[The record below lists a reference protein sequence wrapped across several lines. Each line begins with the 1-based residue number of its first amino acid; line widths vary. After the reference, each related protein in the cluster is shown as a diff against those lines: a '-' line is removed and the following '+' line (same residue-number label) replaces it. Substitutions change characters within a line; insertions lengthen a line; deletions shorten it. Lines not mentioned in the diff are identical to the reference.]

1 MSKIIAE
8 SDVEEATLELFKE
21 LGYKILNGPDISPEG
36 EHQERNSYSEV
47 VLVERF
53 ENAIKYLNP
62 KLTRDAIE
70 NVSRKVTKLEGHEL
84 VERNHT
90 FHKYLTDGIDIEY
103 RRPDGKVV
111 GEHVVLFDFENPEKN
126 EFLAVN
132 QFTIIENGKE
142 RRPDIL
148 LFVNGLP
155 LVIIELKNPAEET
168 ATIWTAYDQVLGT
181 YVKEIPTLFDYNEI
195 VVVSDG
201 IDARVGTFTSGKEWF
216 VEWKTI
222 NYNEPKIRM
231 VEIELLARGMFG
243 KETILDLIRQFI
255 VFKTDKHST
264 SKILAAYHQFNAVNK
279 SILATV
285 KAVKSKSRR
294 CGIVWHSTGGGKSF
308 VMAFYAGKLAL
319 NKELNNPT
327 IIVLTD
333 RNDLDDQLFDTFSG
347 CQDILRQ
354 TPMQAKDKDHLQ
366 KLLNVASG
374 GVIFTTI
381 QKFLP
386 EKGKNYPCLSNRDNI
401 VVIADE
407 AHRSQYEF
415 VEGFARYLRDAI
427 PNASFIGFTGTPIE
441 KADRSTRAVFGNELD
456 VYDMTQAIEDGATV
470 KIYYESRL
478 AKLELKPEERPKI
491 DPEFE
496 EVTEE
501 EEESSKERL
510 KSRWAQLEKV
520 VGSPERMKRLAK
532 DIVDHFE
539 KRNST
544 LEGKGMIVCMSR
556 RICIDLHNEIVKLRP
571 KWYDKNDE
579 KGVIKVVITGSA
591 TDPSEWQEHIRNKPK
606 RRALGDTFK
615 DPNSTFK
622 LVIVRDMWLTGF
634 DAPSL
639 HTMYVD
645 KPMRGHNLIQA
656 ISRVNRV
663 FKDKPGGLIV
673 DYIGIGLDLKA
684 ALAEYTTKDKNNVG
698 LDQEKAVKLML
709 EDYDVVKSIM
719 HGFDYK
725 KFLIS
730 SPKEKLSLLPY
741 AIEHIL
747 KQEDGEKRFLKYVIR
762 LSKDFA
768 LAVPNPKALEL
779 KDEIGIFQMLK
790 TAITKKTASRQI
802 THDEQLDT
810 AIKQIVSSA
819 LISDRVIDVFAAAGL
834 GKPNISILSDEF
846 LTEVKNMPQKN
857 LAFETLK
864 KLLNDQINFK
874 FKKNII
880 QKRSF
885 TDLLEKT
892 VKKYH
897 NRSLETAQLIQ
908 ELIDQAKE
916 IRTLTER
923 EDKLKLNE
931 DEVAFYDA
939 LASNK
944 SAVDVLGDEKLM
956 TITRELVKIIHDN
969 TSIDWTIKESVK
981 SKLRLL
987 VKRVLR
993 KYGYPPDQQPKAIE
1007 LVLEQASVLSDD
1019 TLR

>member
-8 SDVEEATLELFKE
+8 SDVEEAMLELLKE
-21 LGYKILNGPDISPEG
+21 LGYKVLNGPEIAPDG
-36 EHQERNSYSEV
+36 EHPERNSYADV
-47 VLVERF
+47 VLVKRL
-53 ENAIKYLNP
+53 ENAILYLNP
-62 KLTRDAIE
+62 QLTKDVVE
-70 NVSRKVTKLEGHEL
+70 SVSRKITRLDNQEHI
-84 VERNHT
+84 ERNRI
-90 FHKYLTDGIDIEY
+90 FHKYLTDGVDIEY
-103 RRPDGKVV
+103 RRADGKVV
-111 GEHVVLFDFENPEKN
+111 GEHVNLFDFDNPEKN

-132 QFTIIENGKE
+132 QFTIKETDKE

-148 LFVNGLP
+148 LFVNGIP
-155 LVIIELKNPAEET
+155 VVIIELKNPAEET

-181 YVKEIPTLFDYNEI
+181 YMKEIPTLFDYNEI
-195 VVVSDG
+195 VVISDG
-201 IDARVGTFTSGKEWF
+201 LDARAGTFTSGKEWF

-222 NYNEPKIRM
+222 NGNGPKTKM
-231 VEIELLARGMFG
+231 SEIELLTRGMFG
-243 KETILDLIRQFI
+243 KDTLLNLIRHFI
-255 VFKTDKHST
+255 VFKHGRHSI
-264 SKILAAYHQFNAVNK
+264 SKILAAYHQYNAVEK
-279 SILATV
+279 SIIATK
-285 KAVKSKSRR
+285 KAVKSKDKR

-319 NKELNNPT
+319 TKELNNPT
-327 IIVLTD
+327 VIVLTD

-354 TPMQAKDKDHLQ
+354 TPIQAKDREDLK
-366 KLLNVASG
+366 KRLNVASG
-374 GVIFTTI
+374 GIIFTTI

-386 EKGKNYPCLSNRDNI
+386 EKGKSYPLLSTRENI

-415 VEGFARYLRDAI
+415 IDGFARHLRDAI

-441 KADRSTRAVFGNELD
+441 KADRSTRAVFGDEID
-456 VYDMTQAIEDGATV
+456 VYDMTQAIEDKATV

-478 AKLELKPEERPKI
+478 ARLELKPEERPRI

-496 EVTEE
+496 EVTEDE
-501 EEESSKERL
+501 EETSKERL
-510 KSRWAQLEKV
+510 KSKWAQLEKV
-520 VGSPERMKRLAK
+520 VGSPERVKRLAK
-532 DIVDHFE
+532 DIVDHYE
-539 KRNST
+539 KRLDV
-544 LEGKGMIVCMSR
+544 LEGKAMVVCMSR

-571 KWYDKNDE
+571 KWYDKSDE
-579 KGVIKVVITGSA
+579 KGLVKVVITGSA
-591 TDPSEWQEHIRNKPK
+591 TDPVDWQEHIRNRPK
-606 RRALGDTFK
+606 RRALGDHFK
-615 DPNSTFK
+615 DPSSPFK
-622 LVIVRDMWLTGF
+622 LAIVRDMWLTGF

-684 ALAEYTTKDKNNVG
+684 ALAEYTTKDKENVG
-698 LDQEKAVKLML
+698 IEQEQAVKLML
-709 EDYDVVKSIM
+709 ENYDIVKDIM

-725 KFLIS
+725 KFLKAT
-730 SPKEKLSLLPY
+730 PKEKLTLLPY
-741 AIEHIL
+741 ALEHIL
-747 KQEDGEKRFLKYVIR
+747 KQEDGEKRFLKYVSK
-762 LSKDFA
+762 LSKAFA
-768 LAVPNPKALEL
+768 LSVPSPKALEL
-779 KDEIGIFQMLK
+779 KDEVGIFQMLK
-790 TAITKKTASRQI
+790 VAITKKTASKHI
-802 THDEQLDT
+802 SHDEQLDT

-834 GKPNISILSDEF
+834 GKPDISILSDEF
-846 LTEVKNMPQKN
+846 LAEVKQMPQKN

-864 KLLNDQINFK
+864 KLINDQINIK
-874 FKKNII
+874 FKRNII

-885 TDLLEKT
+885 TELLEKT

-908 ELIDQAKE
+908 ELIDQAKD
-916 IRTLTER
+916 IRKVTER
-923 EDKLKLNE
+923 EKQLRLDE

-939 LASNK
+939 LANNK

-956 TITRELVKIIHDN
+956 TITRELVRIIHEN
-969 TSIDWTIKESVK
+969 TSIDWTIKETVK
-981 SKLRLL
+981 AKLRLL
-987 VKRVLR
+987 VKRVLK

-1007 LVLEQASVLSDD
+1007 LVLEQAAVLSEGQ
-1019 TLR
+1019 

>member
-1 MSKIIAE
+1 MSNVMAE
-8 SDVEEATLELFKE
+8 SDVEIATLDILKE
-21 LGYKILNGPDISPEG
+21 LGYKIISGPDISPDG
-36 EHQERNSYSEV
+36 IHQERNSYSEV
-47 VLVERF
+47 VLAQRLEKAVT
-53 ENAIKYLNP
+53 YLNP
-62 KLTRDAIE
+62 QLTKDAVE
-70 NVSRKVTKLEGHEL
+70 TVVRKITKLEGHDLIEQ
-84 VERNHT
+84 NHN
-90 FHKYLTDGIDIEY
+90 FHKYLVNGIDVEY
-103 RRPDGKVV
+103 RNREGKICTD
-111 GEHVVLFDFENPEKN
+111 HVILFDFDNPEKN
-126 EFLAVN
+126 EFLAIN

-148 LFVNGLP
+148 LFVNGVP
-155 LVIIELKNPAEET
+155 LVIIELKNPADEN
-168 ATIWTAYDQVLGT
+168 ATIWSAYEQVVGT
-181 YVKEIPTLFDYNEI
+181 YVKEIPTLFHYNEI
-195 VVVSDG
+195 VVISDG
-201 IDARVGTFTSGKEWF
+201 IDARTGTFTSGKEWF

-222 NYNEPKIRM
+222 NYSEPKNKM
-231 VEIELLARGMFG
+231 AEIEILINGMFS
-243 KETILDLIRQFI
+243 KDNILDLVRNFV
-255 VFKTDKHST
+255 VFKNTKHSVT
-264 SKILAAYHQFNAVNK
+264 KILAAYHQFNAVNK
-279 SILATV
+279 SIAATI
-285 KAVKSKSRR
+285 KAVKSSDKR

-327 IIVLTD
+327 IMVLTD

-354 TPMQAKDKDHLQ
+354 TPIQAKDRNHLQ
-366 KLLNVASG
+366 TLLNVASG

-386 EKGKNYPCLSNRDNI
+386 ERGQKYPLLSNRHNI

-415 VEGFARYLRDAI
+415 IDGFARHLRDAL

-441 KADRSTRAVFGNELD
+441 KADRSTRAVFGNDLD

-470 KIYYESRL
+470 KIFYESRL
-478 AKLELKPEERPKI
+478 AKLELKPEERPRI
-491 DPEFE
+491 DPNFE
-496 EVTEE
+496 EVTED

-510 KSRWAQLEKV
+510 KSKWAQLEKV
-520 VGSPERMKRLAK
+520 VGSPDRVRRLAK

-539 KRNST
+539 QRTST

-556 RICIDLHNEIVKLRP
+556 RICIDLHNEIIKLRP
-571 KWYDKNDE
+571 EWYNKNDE

-591 TDPSEWQEHIRNKPK
+591 TDSADWQEHIRNKPK
-606 RRALGDTFK
+606 RRALGNLFK
-615 DPNSTFK
+615 DPNTSFK

-684 ALAEYTTKDKNNVG
+684 ALAEYTTKDKGNVG
-698 LDQEKAVKLML
+698 IVQEKAVKLML
-709 EDYDVVKSIM
+709 EKYDIVKSIM
-719 HGFDYK
+719 YGFDYK
-725 KFLIS
+725 KFLTA
-730 SPKEKLSLLPY
+730 SPKEKLDLLPY
-741 AIEHIL
+741 AIEHVL
-747 KQEDGEKRFLKYVIR
+747 KQEDGEKRFLDNVVE
-762 LSKDFA
+762 LSKAFA
-768 LAVPNPKALEL
+768 LAVPNAKALEL
-779 KDEIGIFQMLK
+779 KDEVGIFQMIKSAL
-790 TAITKKTASRQI
+790 AKKSASRTI

-810 AIKQIVSSA
+810 AIKQIISNA

-834 GKPNISILSDEF
+834 QKPNISVLSDEF
-846 LTEVKNMPQKN
+846 LAEVKEMPQKH
-857 LAFETLK
+857 LAFETLR

-874 FKKNII
+874 FKRNIV

-885 TDLLEKT
+885 TELLERT

-897 NRSLETAQLIQ
+897 NRSLETAELVQ

-916 IRTLTER
+916 IRAIVGR
-923 EDKLKLNE
+923 ENKLKLNE
-931 DEVAFYDA
+931 DEIAFYDA
-939 LASNK
+939 LANNK
-944 SAVDVLGDEKLM
+944 SAVEVLGDEKLM
-956 TITRELVKIIHDN
+956 MITHELARIIREN

-1007 LVLEQASVLSDD
+1007 LVLEQAAVLSENE
-1019 TLR
+1019 

>member
-8 SDVEEATLELFKE
+8 SDVEEAMLELLKE
-21 LGYKILNGPDISPEG
+21 LGYKVLNGPEIAPDG
-36 EHQERNSYSEV
+36 EHPERSSYADV
-47 VLVERF
+47 VLVERL
-53 ENAIKYLNP
+53 ENSIRYLNP
-62 KLTRDAIE
+62 QLTKDAVE
-70 NVSRKVTKLEGHEL
+70 NVSRKITRLDNQEHI
-84 VERNHT
+84 ERNHT
-90 FHKYLTDGIDIEY
+90 FHKYLTDGVDIEY
-103 RRPDGKVV
+103 RRADGKVV
-111 GEHVVLFDFENPEKN
+111 GEHVNLFDFDNPEKN

-132 QFTIIENGKE
+132 QFTIKENDKE

-155 LVIIELKNPAEET
+155 VVIIELKNPAEET

-181 YVKEIPTLFDYNEI
+181 YMKEIPTLFDYNEI
-195 VVVSDG
+195 VVISDG
-201 IDARVGTFTSGKEWF
+201 LDARAGTFTSGKEWF

-222 NYNEPKIRM
+222 NGNEPKIKM
-231 VEIELLARGMFG
+231 SEIELLTRGMFG
-243 KETILDLIRQFI
+243 KDTLLNLIRHFI
-255 VFKTDKHST
+255 VFKHGRRSI
-264 SKILAAYHQFNAVNK
+264 SKILAAYHQYNAVEK
-279 SILATV
+279 SIIATK
-285 KAVKSKSRR
+285 KAVKSKDKR

-319 NKELNNPT
+319 AKELNNPT

-354 TPMQAKDKDHLQ
+354 TPIQAKDREDLK
-366 KLLNVASG
+366 KRLNVASG
-374 GVIFTTI
+374 GIIFTTI

-386 EKGKNYPCLSNRDNI
+386 EKGKSYPLLSARENI

-415 VEGFARYLRDAI
+415 IDGFARHLRDAI

-441 KADRSTRAVFGNELD
+441 KADRSTRAVFGDEID
-456 VYDMTQAIEDGATV
+456 VYDMTQAIEDKATV

-478 AKLELKPEERPKI
+478 ARLELKPEERPKI

-496 EVTEE
+496 EVTEDE
-501 EEESSKERL
+501 EETSRERL
-510 KSRWAQLEKV
+510 KSKWAQLEKV
-520 VGSPERMKRLAK
+520 VGSPERVKRLAK
-532 DIVDHFE
+532 DIVDHYE
-539 KRNST
+539 KRLNV
-544 LEGKGMIVCMSR
+544 LEGKAMIVCMSR

-571 KWYDKNDE
+571 KWYDKSDE
-579 KGVIKVVITGSA
+579 KGLVKVVITGSA
-591 TDPSEWQEHIRNKPK
+591 TDPVDWQEHIRNRPK
-606 RRALGDTFK
+606 RRALGDHFK
-615 DPNSTFK
+615 DPSSPFK
-622 LVIVRDMWLTGF
+622 LAIVRDMWLTGF

-684 ALAEYTTKDKNNVG
+684 ALAEYTTKDKENVG
-698 LDQEKAVKLML
+698 IEQEQAVKLML
-709 EDYDVVKSIM
+709 ENYDIVKDIM

-725 KFLIS
+725 KFLKAT
-730 SPKEKLSLLPY
+730 PKEKLSLLPY
-741 AIEHIL
+741 ALEHIL
-747 KQEDGEKRFLKYVIR
+747 KQEDGEKRFLKYVSK
-762 LSKDFA
+762 LSKAFA
-768 LAVPNPKALEL
+768 LSVPSPKALEL
-779 KDEIGIFQMLK
+779 KDEVGIFQMLK
-790 TAITKKTASRQI
+790 VAITKKTASKHI
-802 THDEQLDT
+802 SHDEQLDT

-834 GKPNISILSDEF
+834 GKPDISILSDEF
-846 LTEVKNMPQKN
+846 LAEVKQMPQKN

-864 KLLNDQINFK
+864 KLINDQINIK
-874 FKKNII
+874 FKRNII

-885 TDLLEKT
+885 TELLEKT

-908 ELIDQAKE
+908 ELIDQAKD
-916 IRTLTER
+916 IREVTER
-923 EDKLKLNE
+923 EKQLKLDE

-939 LASNK
+939 LANNK

-956 TITRELVKIIHDN
+956 TITRELVKIIHEN
-969 TSIDWTIKESVK
+969 TSIDWTIKETVK
-981 SKLRLL
+981 AKLRLL

-993 KYGYPPDQQPKAIE
+993 KYGYPPDQQRKAID
-1007 LVLEQASVLSDD
+1007 LVLEHATVLSENH
-1019 TLR
+1019 